1 MKKIFILPFLLFLFL
16 FPQITYAEEIEVNID
31 SINLLEKSDT
41 VEIINEPMYSNL
53 NINFDIRFKE
63 INDYVKYEV
72 QLANLNNNVYTIDF
86 QTMFEESDYI
96 KYEIDISEEDK
107 VLPENSTSK
116 FIVTITL
123 VKEIPEELI
132 EENIFLE
139 KNSLELLLTNI
150 KGDEIFINPRTSNN
164 LEIILGVLIVIFIG
178 LTYMTFDNKKTAMI
192 IIFICSWMIPLHI
205 YAVEQTTVR
214 IETTVFFEKTIPE
227 EPDENANG

>member
-1 MKKIFILPFLLFLFL
+1 MKKIFILPFLLLLFL
-16 FPQITYAEEIEVNID
+16 FPQITYAKEIEVNID

-132 EENIFLE
+132 EDNIFLE

-178 LTYMTFDNKKTAMI
+178 LIYMTFDNKKTAMI